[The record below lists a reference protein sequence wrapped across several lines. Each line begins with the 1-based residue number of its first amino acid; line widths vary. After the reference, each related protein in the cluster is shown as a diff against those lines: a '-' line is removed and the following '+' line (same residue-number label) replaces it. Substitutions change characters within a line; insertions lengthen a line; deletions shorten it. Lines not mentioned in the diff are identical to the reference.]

1 MDKKINTIGE
11 LKNQITE
18 SLKTEI
24 FLMREVLANMQQEEI
39 AITLLDK
46 HSLNKTLQERFPLIE
61 KLSTL
66 RTIRVETC
74 KNIQQL
80 SCKGPD
86 GKFLPIE
93 QIFPSLTE
101 DGMEVDFLS
110 DQITALIEKINS
122 QNSKN
127 SLLMEKYDTM
137 VSYRNSLSS
146 LTPNPHAGLQPKK
159 HSVTVAV
166 LSRKNT

>member
-1 MDKKINTIGE
+1 MDKKTNIIGE
-11 LKNQITE
+11 LKNQVTE

-46 HSLNKTLQERFPLIE
+46 HSLNKTLQDRFPLIE

-66 RTIRVETC
+66 RTNRIETC

-80 SCKGPD
+80 SCKGSD
-86 GKFLPIE
+86 GKILPME
-93 QIFPSLTE
+93 QIFPSITE

-110 DQITALIEKINS
+110 DQITTLIEKINS
-122 QNSKN
+122 QNTKN
-127 SLLMEKYDTM
+127 SLLMEKYDALGTN
-137 VSYRNSLSS
+137 RSS
-146 LTPNPHAGLQPKK
+146 PSSIRPNTYSELKAKNY
-159 HSVTVAV
+159 SVTVAV
-166 LSRKNT
+166 LSKKNT